1 MKDIHLNDTFEPMVE
16 NGDFVVAHNLKQAQT
31 LLLQTNKGE
40 WKQHPT
46 MGVGVPHYLETFD
59 MYELSREI
67 REQFSQDGMNV
78 DRVQINGTTLNVE
91 AEWK

>member
-1 MKDIHLNDTFEPMVE
+1 MKDIYLNDTIEPIVE
-16 NGDFVVAHNLKQAQT
+16 NGDFAVAPNLKQAQA

-46 MGVGVPHYLETFD
+46 MGVGVPNFLETFN
-59 MYELSREI
+59 MSELSREI
-67 REQFSQDGMNV
+67 REQFSQDGMKVN
-78 DRVQINGTTLNVE
+78 RVQINGTTLNVE

>member
-1 MKDIHLNDTFEPMVE
+1 MKDIHLNDTFEPIVE
-16 NGDFVVAHNLKQAQT
+16 NGDFVVDLNLKQAQT

-46 MGVGVPHYLETFD
+46 MGVGVPYFLETFS
-59 MYELSREI
+59 MSELSREI

-78 DRVQINGTTLNVE
+78 YRVQINGTTLNVE

>member
-1 MKDIHLNDTFEPMVE
+1 MKDIYLNDTFEPIVE
-16 NGDFVVAHNLKQAQT
+16 NGDFAVAPNLNQAQA

-46 MGVGVPHYLETFD
+46 MGVGVPNFLETFN

-67 REQFSQDGMNV
+67 REQFSKDGMKVN
-78 DRVQINGTTLNVE
+78 RVQINGTTLNVE
-91 AEWK
+91 TEWK